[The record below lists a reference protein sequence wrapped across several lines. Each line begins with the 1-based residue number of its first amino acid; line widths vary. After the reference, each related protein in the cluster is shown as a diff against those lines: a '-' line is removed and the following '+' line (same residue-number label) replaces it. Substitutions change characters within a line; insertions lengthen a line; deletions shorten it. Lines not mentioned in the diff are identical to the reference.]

1 MSQLS
6 QCSIFGRDLNINNN
20 YYGRPSTQG
29 EELNMGTSSKLSSYE
44 SMRRSKR
51 SIKTA
56 VERENDNE
64 FKFNVQP
71 IRMSLFFN
79 SAQRESLKLPIN
91 SEQNIQNT
99 EKNTNVNTPINSN
112 EKIDQG
118 ALLMRF
124 RLLNQEKNKSIDLEK
139 IKEKNKERIKTVYV
153 NNTQSD
159 IKFIENS
166 KNKKNPVLLRKN
178 YRYRAKKKGTIEN
191 RTLNSDLFCLDEKFK
206 SQVVEKSWPEHI
218 LKEYQKKLKAKIKLM
233 QKEIHQVN
241 DSKHHF

>member
-99 EKNTNVNTPINSN
+99 EKNTN
-112 EKIDQG
+112 
-118 ALLMRF
+118 
-124 RLLNQEKNKSIDLEK
+124 
-139 IKEKNKERIKTVYV
+139 
-153 NNTQSD
+153 D
-159 IKFIENS
+159 I
-166 KNKKNPVLLRKN
+166 
-178 YRYRAKKKGTIEN
+178 
-191 RTLNSDLFCLDEKFK
+191 
-206 SQVVEKSWPEHI
+206 I
-218 LKEYQKKLKAKIKLM
+218 L
-233 QKEIHQVN
+233 
-241 DSKHHF
+241 